1 MTMISP
7 ERYADGIKDLS
18 YEKLAAA
25 ERLLSSERARLHGSK
40 GYAVEEIE
48 KNMRAAIKKVRPRKM
63 RIQQIRKGDSN
74 NEQLVHN

>member
-48 KNMRAAIKKVRPRKM
+48 KNMRAAIKKGAATENEDTANT
-63 RIQQIRKGDSN
+63 KGR
-74 NEQLVHN
+74 